1 MMFWCCEKINLSGW
15 GETAFPRASQ
25 FLEMQRAQCMPLVYK
40 LTRPELCLHCLAWAP
55 QEAVFLCLKHP
66 RARFQTARGYRF
78 SLEPIGM
85 IQAS

>member
-40 LTRPELCLHCLAWAP
+40 LTRPELCLLCLAWAP
-55 QEAVFLCLKHP
+55 QEAVFLCL
-66 RARFQTARGYRF
+66 
-78 SLEPIGM
+78 SILEPGFR
-85 IQAS
+85 QLGVTALV